1 MGLALRFVWWGMNSK
16 RDVGA
21 VAELDVWQRSMDLVA
36 EVYRLVDRLPA
47 QERFGLA
54 EQLRRASA
62 SIPAN
67 IAEGNA
73 RGHRREY
80 VQFLTVARGSLAEVA
95 THLESARRVG
105 YWSDAELKAA
115 GDLIRRVRQMLNRLI
130 AALSK

>member
-1 MGLALRFVWWGMNSK
+1 MGLAPRVVSWTMNSK

-47 QERFGLA
+47 RERFGLA
-54 EQLRRASA
+54 DQLRRAVA

-105 YWSDAELKAA
+105 YWGDTDLEIA
-115 GDLIRRVRQMLNRLI
+115 GDLVRRTRQMLNRLI
-130 AALSK
+130 ASLSE